1 MVVKDL
7 PGSHGRTQFF
17 AALGASNQTGNT
29 IRRFHFIGPNAW
41 VAEKSFDQLPSTPT
55 ATMFRYGVGLRLG

>member
-1 MVVKDL
+1 MVKDL
-7 PGSHGRTQFF
+7 PGSDGRAQFF

-29 IRRFHFIGPNAW
+29 IRRFHFTGPKSW

-55 ATMFRYGVGLRLG
+55 APMFRYGVGLRLG